1 MVINKIEEEPSLIS
15 HFQLKAVVTVDKM
28 PSVHAGMVLLISF
41 SLIGFISM
49 TFSMKHVARAKKGYM

>member
-15 HFQLKAVVTVDKM
+15 HFQLKPVVTVDKM

-41 SLIGFISM
+41 SLIGFIGM
-49 TFSMKHVARAKKGYM
+49 TF